1 MGINISK
8 LCSIQLC
15 ALKGIFLART
25 NGVSEIALQVPNHV
39 VTCENKDK
47 KKFFSPWPGV
57 MERIKERLYGS
68 PVIQCCLA
76 SCRGSWDFNK
86 RIHVF
91 PDWLPHL

>member
-47 KKFFSPWPGV
+47 KKIFFPMAWGDG
-57 MERIKERLYGS
+57 K
-68 PVIQCCLA
+68 
-76 SCRGSWDFNK
+76 NK
-86 RIHVF
+86 GKAV
-91 PDWLPHL
+91 W